1 MRASDFRN
9 AVQATYEY
17 AHNNCHYAPTDQS
30 FPVGSDGKID
40 CTGLVLRSLWML
52 GYVNRPLNCDEMDAL
67 MPQFG
72 FIKSTDVND
81 IFRHS
86 VCVVQWVLPQWVGS
100 NHVHHTYVA
109 IGGNS
114 DGTINKFDT
123 GSDARIQ
130 SYQPYTHVQIDEWGG
145 KYRLKCIWYLDEEE
159 EKKEEVSDGVYINI
173 SRSENSMGKLF
184 KLKEIGKGD
193 KGVETLLL
201 QEILKARGFYSGGL
215 DRIFGSKTEQ
225 AVKEFQQKRIDAGA
239 KLGKA
244 DGICGEKTWKDI
256 LGLPQGDNSK
266 TLKIKQIAIGDKGT
280 DVLLLQEI
288 LMARGLYTGGLD
300 RAFGNLTKTALVKF
314 QQLRIDAGADIGG
327 ADGKP
332 DGICGVGTWADLL
345 ALPKA

>member
-17 AHNNCHYAPTDQS
+17 AHNNCHYDPTDQS
-30 FPVGSDGKID
+30 YPVGNDGKMD

-72 FIKSTDVND
+72 FKKSTDVND

-123 GSDARIQ
+123 GSDPRIDAH
-130 SYQPYTHVQIDEWGG
+130 QPYTHVQIDEWGG
-145 KYRLKCIWYLDEEE
+145 KYCLKHIWYLDEEE
-159 EKKEEVSDGVYINI
+159 EQKPESNDGVYISI
-173 SRSENSMGKLF
+173 LRSNNMSKLF
-184 KLKEIGKGD
+184 KLKQVGKGD
-193 KGVETLLL
+193 KGVEVLLL
-201 QEILKARGFYSGGL
+201 QEILKARKLYTGGL
-215 DRIFGSKTEQ
+215 DRIFGSKTEE
-225 AVKEFQQKRIDAGA
+225 AVKKYQQSRIDAGA

-244 DGICGEKTWKDI
+244 DGICGKKTWSDI
-256 LGLPQGDNSK
+256 LGITDGNTFKVRQIK
-266 TLKIKQIAIGDKGT
+266 TGDKGL

-300 RAFGNLTKTALVKF
+300 RAFGKKTYDALVKY
-314 QQLRIDAGADIGG
+314 QQTRIEAGADIGG
-327 ADGKP
+327 SDGKP
-332 DGICGVGTWADLL
+332 DGICGVGTWNDLMS
-345 ALPKA
+345 LPKA

>member
-17 AHNNCHYAPTDQS
+17 AHNNCHYDPTDQS
-30 FPVGSDGKID
+30 YPVGSDGKMD

-72 FIKSTDVND
+72 FKKSTDVND

-123 GSDARIQ
+123 GSDPRIDAH
-130 SYQPYTHVQIDEWGG
+130 QPYTHVQIDEWGG
-145 KYRLKCIWYLDEEE
+145 KYCLKHIWYLDDEEE
-159 EKKEEVSDGVYINI
+159 EQKPESNDGVYISI
-173 SRSENSMGKLF
+173 LRSNSMSKLF
-184 KLKEIGKGD
+184 KLKQVGKGD
-193 KGVETLLL
+193 KGVEVLLL
-201 QEILKARGFYSGGL
+201 QEILKARKLYTGGL
-215 DRIFGSKTEQ
+215 DRIFGSKTEE
-225 AVKEFQQKRIDAGA
+225 AVKKYQQSRIDAGA

-244 DGICGEKTWKDI
+244 DGICGKKTWSDI
-256 LGLPQGDNSK
+256 LGITDGNTFK
-266 TLKIKQIAIGDKGT
+266 VRQITTGDKGL

-300 RAFGNLTKTALVKF
+300 RAFGKKTYDALVKY
-314 QQLRIDAGADIGG
+314 QQTRIEAGADIGG
-327 ADGKP
+327 SDGKP
-332 DGICGVGTWADLL
+332 DGICGVGTWNDLMS
-345 ALPKA
+345 LPKA

>member
-1 MRASDFRN
+1 MNMKASEFRR

-17 AHNNCHYAPTDQS
+17 AHNNCYYSPTDRS
-30 FPVGSDGKID
+30 FPVGSDGKMD

-52 GYVNRPLNCDEMDAL
+52 GCVNRPLNCDEMDAL

-114 DGTINKFDT
+114 DGTINKYDT

-145 KYRLKCIWYLDEEE
+145 KYCLKCIWYLDEEE

-193 KGVETLLL
+193 KGNEVLLLQEILKARGLYTGGLDRIFGSKTEKAVKEYQQSRIDAGAKLGRADSICGEKTWKDILGISQGDTFKVRQIAIGDKGLDVLLL
-201 QEILKARGFYSGGL
+201 QEILKARGFY
-215 DRIFGSKTEQ
+215 
-225 AVKEFQQKRIDAGA
+225 
-239 KLGKA
+239 
-244 DGICGEKTWKDI
+244 
-256 LGLPQGDNSK
+256 
-266 TLKIKQIAIGDKGT
+266 
-280 DVLLLQEI
+280 
-288 LMARGLYTGGLD
+288 TGGLD
-300 RAFGNLTKTALVKF
+300 RAFGNKTKTALVNY
-314 QQLRIDAGADIGG
+314 QQSRIDNGADIGG
-327 ADGKP
+327 SDGKP
-332 DGICGVGTWADLL
+332 DGICGVGTWNDLL

>member
-17 AHNNCHYAPTDQS
+17 AHNNCHYDPTDQS

-52 GYVNRPLNCDEMDAL
+52 GCVDRPLNCDEMDAL

-123 GSDARIQ
+123 GSDPRIDAH
-130 SYQPYTHVQIDEWGG
+130 QPYTHVQIDEWGG
-145 KYRLKCIWYLDEEE
+145 KYCLKHIWYLDDEEE
-159 EKKEEVSDGVYINI
+159 EEQKPESNDGVYISI
-173 SRSENSMGKLF
+173 LRSNSMSKLF
-184 KLKEIGKGD
+184 KLKQVGKGD
-193 KGVETLLL
+193 KGVEVLLL
-201 QEILKARGFYSGGL
+201 QEILKSRKLYTGGL
-215 DRIFGSKTEQ
+215 DRIFGSKTEE
-225 AVKEFQQKRIDAGA
+225 AVKKYQQSRIDAGA

-244 DGICGEKTWKDI
+244 DGICGKKTWSDI
-256 LGLPQGDNSK
+256 LGITDGNTFKVRQIK
-266 TLKIKQIAIGDKGT
+266 TGDKGL

-300 RAFGNLTKTALVKF
+300 RAFGKKTYDALVKY
-314 QQLRIDAGADIGG
+314 QQTRIEAGADIGG
-327 ADGKP
+327 SDGKP
-332 DGICGVGTWADLL
+332 DGICGVGTWNDLMS
-345 ALPKA
+345 LPKA

>member
-1 MRASDFRN
+1 MNMKASDFRN

-17 AHNNCHYAPTDQS
+17 AHNNCYYAPTDQS
-30 FPVGSDGKID
+30 FPVGSDGKMD

-52 GYVNRPLNCDEMDAL
+52 GCVNRPLNCDEMDAL

-123 GSDARIQ
+123 GSDKRIDAH
-130 SYQPYTHVQIDEWGG
+130 QPFTHVQIDEWGG
-145 KYRLKCIWYLDEEE
+145 KYCLKCIWYLDEEEE

-173 SRSENSMGKLF
+173 SRSENSMG
-184 KLKEIGKGD
+184 
-193 KGVETLLL
+193 
-201 QEILKARGFYSGGL
+201 
-215 DRIFGSKTEQ
+215 
-225 AVKEFQQKRIDAGA
+225 VKEFQQKRIDAGA